1 MKLLLDDKATRGY
14 NLNANEA
21 CIFAAILKCSRA
33 GRGWY
38 GNYRELAAAMPFVIS
53 RMTTTRAVQKLI
65 TLGLVEER
73 DNVLFSNVNSQ
84 MSNAQIE
91 QSDAQIEHGNAQIEH
106 DDAQIVLPPNNPPI
120 IYNNM
125 NEKEKEQPRALRTHD
140 GEKQQGSNFEDFK
153 KAFIEVSN
161 ITPQGGENWF
171 KYRGEACEQRWDK
184 LPELHRQ
191 AILNDLKRCRD
202 MCEKP
207 FKENPYFYLCDF
219 PEPQPEFLSGLD
231 QDKLREKGIPMV
243 QVRYNG
249 KFLICTRETMELF
262 GLQWE
267 RDW

>member
-1 MKLLLDDKATRGY
+1 MKLLLDDKTTRGY
-14 NLNANEA
+14 DLNANEA

-38 GNYRELAAAMPFVIS
+38 GNYRELAAAMPFVIN
-53 RMTTTRAVQKLI
+53 RTTVYRAIQKLLNLGLIEERENKTLFAVQI
-65 TLGLVEER
+65 AQESVQNEH
-73 DNVLFSNVNSQ
+73 DNVQ
-84 MSNAQIE
+84 NAQE
-91 QSDAQIEHGNAQIEH
+91 CVQN
-106 DDAQIVLPPNNPPI
+106 VLPLNNPPI
-120 IYNNM
+120 INNNM